1 MDTPSKTLFATEFR
15 PVAPAPP
22 LDAVEPLPCDRWLAA
37 SALQKAIR
45 RGDALTAGRA
55 VRTLYQYDPRS
66 AWRRLLVIAY
76 EDIGV
81 GALDAVVTTTVRGA
95 KARRE
100 AGGDEAAALQTSQ
113 MLATAAKDRSADL
126 MFAIVLH
133 HPALKSA
140 RSRLRSVSVDRR
152 LEWVADPTLSCCER
166 ALAAWHSSGV
176 EERGEPR
183 VGPGDLG
190 GLMRTYAVL
199 GVPEPLLE
207 VVRLA
212 LKKTRAPFVLMLP
225 LLWLEAAEGEIEL
238 VDSLLPPSGLING
251 VPLCAID
258 KHTRLGRQA
267 IGRFARENAEI
278 AQFLKKHARGSRDAA
293 LGMAVFYADG
303 ALTRPTLR
311 WRRSAEFTAAGVAAD
326 FHKVKVTSG
335 VGVELVELVT
345 AHIADLDAI
354 RLQML
359 SRALAPSRAL
369 QPQTDQAGRRG
380 LGGDDAE
387 NLENSPEDMG

>member
-1 MDTPSKTLFATEFR
+1 MRTEWTLSARRSSNPNSDSVGPRSRRRRRAAALR
-15 PVAPAPP
+15 P
-22 LDAVEPLPCDRWLAA
+22 WLAA

-55 VRTLYQYDPRS
+55 VRTLYRYDPRS

-76 EDIGV
+76 EDIGI
-81 GALDAVVTTTVRGA
+81 GALDAVVTTTARGA

-190 GLMRTYAVL
+190 GLMRTYGEL

-207 VVRLA
+207 AVGLA
-212 LKKTRAPFVLMLP
+212 LKKTREPFVLMLP
-225 LLWLEAAEGEIEL
+225 LLWLAAVEGESEL
-238 VDSLLPPSGLING
+238 IDFPLPPSGLING

-258 KHTRLGRQA
+258 KHTRLGRQS

-278 AQFLKKHARGSRDAA
+278 AQFLMKHAHRALRDAA

-303 ALTRPTLR
+303 ALTRPTLQ

-354 RLQML
+354 RLQLL
-359 SRALAPSRAL
+359 SRAFVAELRPAAP
-369 QPQTDQAGRRG
+369 
-380 LGGDDAE
+380 
-387 NLENSPEDMG
+387 N

>member
-55 VRTLYQYDPRS
+55 VRTLYRYEPRS

-76 EDIGV
+76 EDIGI

-95 KARRE
+95 NAKARRE
-100 AGGDEAAALQTSQ
+100 AGGDEASALATSQ
-113 MLATAAKDRSADL
+113 MLAAAPKDRSADL

-152 LEWVADPTLSCCER
+152 LEWVTDPALSCRER

-190 GLMRTYAVL
+190 GLMRTYREL
-199 GVPEPLLE
+199 GVPSPLLE
-207 VVRLA
+207 AVGLT
-212 LKKTRAPFVLMLP
+212 LKKTREPFVLMLP
-225 LLWLEAAEGEIEL
+225 LLWLAAVEGEREII
-238 VDSLLPPSGLING
+238 DFPLPPSSLING
-251 VPLCAID
+251 LPLCAID

-267 IGRFARENAEI
+267 IGRFARENVEI
-278 AQFLKKHARGSRDAA
+278 AQFLNEACAGLPRRGARHGGLLRRRRADPANSA
-293 LGMAVFYADG
+293 MATIGRV
-303 ALTRPTLR
+303 
-311 WRRSAEFTAAGVAAD
+311 
-326 FHKVKVTSG
+326 H
-335 VGVELVELVT
+335 
-345 AHIADLDAI
+345 
-354 RLQML
+354 
-359 SRALAPSRAL
+359 
-369 QPQTDQAGRRG
+369 GRRRRRRF
-380 LGGDDAE
+380 
-387 NLENSPEDMG
+387 P

>member
-1 MDTPSKTLFATEFR
+1 MDTLSKTLFQPDFSSVGCA
-15 PVAPAPP
+15 

-55 VRTLYQYDPRS
+55 VRTLYRYDPRS

-76 EDIGV
+76 EDIGI
-81 GALDAVVTTTVRGA
+81 GALDAVVTTTARGA

-100 AGGDEAAALQTSQ
+100 AGGDEAAALATSQ
-113 MLATAAKDRSADL
+113 MLAAAPKDRSADL

-190 GLMRTYAVL
+190 GLMRTYAEL

-207 VVRLA
+207 AVRLA

-238 VDSLLPPSGLING
+238 VDSPLPPSSLING

-278 AQFLKKHARGSRDAA
+278 AQFLKKHAQGSRDAA

-303 ALTRPTLR
+303 ALTRPTLQ
-311 WRRSAEFTAAGVAAD
+311 WRQSAEFTAAGVAAD
-326 FHKVKVTSG
+326 FHKVKVGAS

-359 SRALAPSRAL
+359 SRALSPSRAL

>member
-1 MDTPSKTLFATEFR
+1 MGTLSKTLFQPDFSSVGCA
-15 PVAPAPP
+15 

-81 GALDAVVTTTVRGA
+81 GALDAVVTTTARGA

-190 GLMRTYAVL
+190 RLMRTYAVL

-303 ALTRPTLR
+303 ALTRPTLQ
-311 WRRSAEFTAAGVAAD
+311 WRQSAEFTAAGVAAD
-326 FHKVKVTSG
+326 FHKVKVGAS

>member
-1 MDTPSKTLFATEFR
+1 MGTLSKTLFQPDFSSVGCA
-15 PVAPAPP
+15 

-81 GALDAVVTTTVRGA
+81 GALDAVVTTTARGA

-303 ALTRPTLR
+303 ALTRPTLQ
-311 WRRSAEFTAAGVAAD
+311 WRQSAEFTAAGVAAD
-326 FHKVKVTSG
+326 FHKVKVGAS

>member
-1 MDTPSKTLFATEFR
+1 MGTLSKTLFQPDFSSVGCA
-15 PVAPAPP
+15 

-81 GALDAVVTTTVRGA
+81 GALDAVVTTTARGA

-183 VGPGDLG
+183 VGPGDLA

-303 ALTRPTLR
+303 ALTRPTLQ
-311 WRRSAEFTAAGVAAD
+311 WRQSAEFTAAGVAAD
-326 FHKVKVTSG
+326 FHKVKVGAS

>member
-1 MDTPSKTLFATEFR
+1 MDTLSKTLFQTEFR

-55 VRTLYQYDPRS
+55 VRTLYRYDPRS

-76 EDIGV
+76 EDIGI

-95 KARRE
+95 NRKPAARRV
-100 AGGDEAAALQTSQ
+100 GTKRPLFTTSQ
-113 MLATAAKDRSADL
+113 MLAAAPKDRSADL

-152 LEWVADPTLSCCER
+152 LEWVADPALSCRER

-190 GLMRTYAVL
+190 GLMRTYESSAF
-199 GVPEPLLE
+199 P
-207 VVRLA
+207 R
-212 LKKTRAPFVLMLP
+212 RC
-225 LLWLEAAEGEIEL
+225 
-238 VDSLLPPSGLING
+238 S
-251 VPLCAID
+251 
-258 KHTRLGRQA
+258 
-267 IGRFARENAEI
+267 
-278 AQFLKKHARGSRDAA
+278 
-293 LGMAVFYADG
+293 
-303 ALTRPTLR
+303 
-311 WRRSAEFTAAGVAAD
+311 RRSA
-326 FHKVKVTSG
+326 
-335 VGVELVELVT
+335 
-345 AHIADLDAI
+345 
-354 RLQML
+354 
-359 SRALAPSRAL
+359 SR
-369 QPQTDQAGRRG
+369 
-380 LGGDDAE
+380 
-387 NLENSPEDMG
+387 

>member
-1 MDTPSKTLFATEFR
+1 MGTLSKTLFQPDFSSVGCA
-15 PVAPAPP
+15 

-81 GALDAVVTTTVRGA
+81 GALDAVVTTTARGA

-152 LEWVADPTLSCCER
+152 LEWVADPALSCRER

-303 ALTRPTLR
+303 ALTRPTLQ
-311 WRRSAEFTAAGVAAD
+311 WRQSAEFTAAGVAAD
-326 FHKVKVTSG
+326 FHKVKVGAS

>member
-1 MDTPSKTLFATEFR
+1 VGTLSKTLFQPDFSSVGCA
-15 PVAPAPP
+15 

-81 GALDAVVTTTVRGA
+81 GALDAVVTTTARGA

-303 ALTRPTLR
+303 ALTRPTLQ
-311 WRRSAEFTAAGVAAD
+311 WRQSAEFTAAGVAAD
-326 FHKVKVTSG
+326 FHKVKVGAS

>member
-1 MDTPSKTLFATEFR
+1 MGTLSKTLFQPDFSSVGCA
-15 PVAPAPP
+15 

-81 GALDAVVTTTVRGA
+81 GALDAVVTTTARGA

-133 HPALKSA
+133 HPALLSA
-140 RSRLRSVSVDRR
+140 RSRLRSVSIGQR
-152 LEWVADPTLSCCER
+152 LAWVADPTLSYPER

-183 VGPGDLG
+183 IGPGDLG
-190 GLMRTYAVL
+190 GLMRTYAAL
-199 GVPEPLLE
+199 GVPSRCL
-207 VVRLA
+207 R
-212 LKKTRAPFVLMLP
+212 
-225 LLWLEAAEGEIEL
+225 
-238 VDSLLPPSGLING
+238 PS
-251 VPLCAID
+251 A
-258 KHTRLGRQA
+258 
-267 IGRFARENAEI
+267 
-278 AQFLKKHARGSRDAA
+278 SR
-293 LGMAVFYADG
+293 
-303 ALTRPTLR
+303 
-311 WRRSAEFTAAGVAAD
+311 
-326 FHKVKVTSG
+326 
-335 VGVELVELVT
+335 
-345 AHIADLDAI
+345 
-354 RLQML
+354 
-359 SRALAPSRAL
+359 
-369 QPQTDQAGRRG
+369 
-380 LGGDDAE
+380 
-387 NLENSPEDMG
+387 

>member
-55 VRTLYQYDPRS
+55 VRTLYRYEPRS

-76 EDIGV
+76 EDIGI

-95 KARRE
+95 NAKARRE
-100 AGGDEAAALQTSQ
+100 AGGDEASALATSQ
-113 MLATAAKDRSADL
+113 MLAAAPKDRSADL

-152 LEWVADPTLSCCER
+152 LEWVADPALSCRER

-190 GLMRTYAVL
+190 GLMRTYREL
-199 GVPEPLLE
+199 GVPSPLLE
-207 VVRLA
+207 AVGLT
-212 LKKTRAPFVLMLP
+212 LKKTREPFVLMLP
-225 LLWLEAAEGEIEL
+225 LLWLAAVEGEREII
-238 VDSLLPPSGLING
+238 DSPLPPSSLING
-251 VPLCAID
+251 LPLCAID

-267 IGRFARENAEI
+267 IGRFARENVEI
-278 AQFLKKHARGSRDAA
+278 AQFLMKHAQGSRDAA

-354 RLQML
+354 RLQCCG
-359 SRALAPSRAL
+359 ALCR
-369 QPQTDQAGRRG
+369 
-380 LGGDDAE
+380 
-387 NLENSPEDMG
+387 

>member
-1 MDTPSKTLFATEFR
+1 M
-15 PVAPAPP
+15 
-22 LDAVEPLPCDRWLAA
+22 
-37 SALQKAIR
+37 
-45 RGDALTAGRA
+45 
-55 VRTLYQYDPRS
+55 
-66 AWRRLLVIAY
+66 LVIAH
-76 EDIGV
+76 EDIGI
-81 GALDAVVTTTVRGA
+81 GGLDGVATTTVRSANA
-95 KARRE
+95 KVRRE
-100 AGGDEAAALQTSQ
+100 AGGDEASALATSQ
-113 MLATAAKDRSADL
+113 MLAAAPKDRCADL

-133 HPALKSA
+133 DPALKSA

-152 LEWVADPTLSCCER
+152 LEWVADPALSCRER

-190 GLMRTYAVL
+190 RLMRTYAEL
-199 GVPEPLLE
+199 GAPSPLLE
-207 VVRLA
+207 AVGLT
-212 LKKTRAPFVLMLP
+212 LKKTREPFVLMLP
-225 LLWLEAAEGEIEL
+225 LLWITAVEGENEVI
-238 VDSLLPPSGLING
+238 DSPLPPAGLING
-251 VPLCAID
+251 LPLCAID

-278 AQFLKKHARGSRDAA
+278 ARFLKKHVRGSRDAA

-303 ALTRPTLR
+303 ALTRPTLQ

-335 VGVELVELVT
+335 VGVELVELVM

-354 RLQML
+354 RLQLL

-387 NLENSPEDMG
+387 NLENSQEDLG